1 MRKITP
7 FGRLFL
13 NLGSILLFAAFL
25 LALALYMDDQNAS
38 WFNGIPTSVLWPI
51 DIVILVLGVLG
62 IICMLRFGREPR
74 PVDAEAVH
82 FTSLLNTPEIKS
94 PPVEKFSHEV
104 IESEPVIRKQARP
117 VLFQFEDYETA
128 EPVSAEKHYEKF
140 ESDES

>member
-7 FGRLFL
+7 FGRVFL

-62 IICMLRFGREPR
+62 IIFMLRFGREAR
-74 PVDAEAVH
+74 PADADAMH
-82 FTSLLNTPEIKS
+82 FKALLNTPEIKT
-94 PPVEKFSHEV
+94 PQIEKTAPEV
-104 IESEPVIRKQARP
+104 IESEPVIRKEARP
-117 VLFQFEDYETA
+117 VLFQFEDYESA
-128 EPVSAEKHYEKF
+128 EPVSIEKHHKKF